1 MTQTRIS
8 RGKGGRAVTT
18 TALTASCHDV
28 SWRTSQTAVSSDTRG
43 PLSLWAPR
51 SLLPVGSPGF
61 QASCLCQSRKAVC
74 PLASRRAPQGLS
86 SAVDSVSPFW
96 KLEGTSQIKPQSSVL
111 LPHLVLWGF
120 DKQTL
125 GSVLQT
131 LHLCSHPLPALPNR
145 ARGPLIYNPLRAAL
159 SPRGLLALLFPV
171 THWVLAL
178 SSTGLRVS

>member
-1 MTQTRIS
+1 M
-8 RGKGGRAVTT
+8 
-18 TALTASCHDV
+18 
-28 SWRTSQTAVSSDTRG
+28 
-43 PLSLWAPR
+43 
-51 SLLPVGSPGF
+51 
-61 QASCLCQSRKAVC
+61 
-74 PLASRRAPQGLS
+74 
-86 SAVDSVSPFW
+86 
-96 KLEGTSQIKPQSSVL
+96 L

-178 SSTGLRVS
+178 SSTGLRVCPKGREAVLPVFSASVPLPVPGMWFADEWVSRQALP

>member
-8 RGKGGRAVTT
+8 RGKGGRAVAT

-28 SWRTSQTAVSSDTRG
+28 SWRASQTAVSSDTRG
-43 PLSLWAPR
+43 PLSLWGPR

-96 KLEGTSQIKPQSSVL
+96 KLEATSQINPQSSVL
-111 LPHLVLWGF
+111 LPHLVLWVSTSRPWAQCYKHYIF
-120 DKQTL
+120 ARIPC
-125 GSVLQT
+125 
-131 LHLCSHPLPALPNR
+131 LHFLTGPG
-145 ARGPLIYNPLRAAL
+145 AR
-159 SPRGLLALLFPV
+159 
-171 THWVLAL
+171 
-178 SSTGLRVS
+178 SSTIRCVLPFLLGGSLPFCSL